1 MTQKSLSTWLRG
13 IILGIAA
20 CGIVIYACMLP
31 ILGKDLTEIY
41 PEFAYCYVPWLIV
54 LWISAIPCYLALY
67 NGWKITSEI
76 ARDHS
81 FSRENSVYLKQISLL
96 ALIDSSYFFVANL
109 VLLFLNMNHPGI
121 LIVSLFV
128 EFAGVTVA
136 VAAAVL
142 SHLVQKAAEIQQ
154 ENELTI

>member
-13 IILGIAA
+13 IILGIAV
-20 CGIVIYACMLP
+20 CGIVIYACVLP
-31 ILGKDLTEIY
+31 MLGKDLVQAN
-41 PEFAYCYVPWLIV
+41 PEFAYCYYPWLII

-67 NGWKITSEI
+67 NGWKITTEI

-81 FSRENSVYLKQISLL
+81 FCKENSIYLRQISML
-96 ALIDSSYFFVANL
+96 ALIDSGYFFVANL

-121 LIVSLFV
+121 LIGSLFV
-128 EFAGVTVA
+128 DFAGLAIA
-136 VAAAVL
+136 VVAAVL